1 MTKNLQWRILVTLGV
16 IIIALLGMLPLN
28 QKINLGL
35 DLQGGMHL
43 VLKVDTSKVPEDARE
58 DAPNRALEIIRNRID
73 QFGVREPL
81 IQRQGKD
88 SIVVQLPG
96 VTDRERAIELIGRT
110 ALLEFRLVEDD
121 EELNKRAFSSIER
134 KSEEEGKVEGETE
147 IEGEEEEE
155 KGFPEGYELKQVEK
169 ETILIHKDAVL
180 TGDTLVSAEV
190 KFDQSRFNEPYIA
203 LEFNSKGAA
212 VFSEVTGNNV
222 GKRLAIVLDGKIHS
236 APRINEKIPSGRAS
250 ISGRFDVEEAGD
262 LAIILRAGAL
272 PAPIYIEEERTV
284 GSLLGKDSIESGIRA
299 SLIGVALVLSFML
312 IYYLFAGAV
321 ASIAMALNFLIVL
334 GALGWLQT
342 TLTLPG
348 IAGMILVI
356 GMAVDAN
363 VLIYE
368 RIREELATG
377 KHIRSAVA
385 AGYNKAFTAI
395 LDSNVT
401 TLIAAALLFKFGT
414 GPIRGF
420 GVTLSIGI
428 MASMFTAIFVTRII
442 FDLVTS
448 NKKFTKLPM
457 LQLFKKTN
465 INFVS
470 KRWIAYGLS
479 LLIILGGAGIFFG
492 KGEKVLGIDFTGG
505 HMQEYSFK
513 NHIEIEDVRNTL
525 SDIDIKGATIQRVGD
540 KNQVL
545 IKTSEDTAFQIGRV
559 FKENF
564 KDNPS
569 DLLRVE
575 KVGPSIGKHLR
586 KSAKLAMLW
595 SLIGILIYVGLR
607 FKNIAFAAAGVIA
620 LFHDVL
626 IAIGFL
632 VATGR
637 ELNLTVVAAL
647 LTIAGYSI
655 NDTIVIYARI
665 RENLKLYRKATMK
678 EIVNMSVNETLSRT
692 VLTTVTTLLA
702 VLAIFFF
709 GGDVLRDFSFTL
721 LVGILSGIYSTIY
734 IASPL
739 LIFWYAKRAR

>member
-1 MTKNLQWRILVTLGV
+1 
-16 IIIALLGMLPLN
+16 
-28 QKINLGL
+28 
-35 DLQGGMHL
+35 
-43 VLKVDTSKVPEDARE
+43 
-58 DAPNRALEIIRNRID
+58 
-73 QFGVREPL
+73 
-81 IQRQGKD
+81 
-88 SIVVQLPG
+88 
-96 VTDRERAIELIGRT
+96 
-110 ALLEFRLVEDD
+110 
-121 EELNKRAFSSIER
+121 
-134 KSEEEGKVEGETE
+134 
-147 IEGEEEEE
+147 
-155 KGFPEGYELKQVEK
+155 
-169 ETILIHKDAVL
+169 
-180 TGDTLVSAEV
+180 
-190 KFDQSRFNEPYIA
+190 
-203 LEFNSKGAA
+203 
-212 VFSEVTGNNV
+212 
-222 GKRLAIVLDGKIHS
+222 
-236 APRINEKIPSGRAS
+236 
-250 ISGRFDVEEAGD
+250 
-262 LAIILRAGAL
+262 
-272 PAPIYIEEERTV
+272 
-284 GSLLGKDSIESGIRA
+284 
-299 SLIGVALVLSFML
+299 
-312 IYYLFAGAV
+312 
-321 ASIAMALNFLIVL
+321 VL

-368 RIREELATG
+368 RIREELTTG

-395 LDSNVT
+395 LDSNIT

-457 LQLFKKTN
+457 LQLFKKTS
-465 INFVS
+465 INFVG
-470 KRWIAYGLS
+470 KRWLAYGVS

-492 KGEKVLGIDFTGG
+492 KGEKALGIDFTGG

-513 NHIEIEDVRNTL
+513 NHIETEDVRNTL
-525 SDIDIKGATIQRVGD
+525 SDIGIKDATIQRVGD
-540 KNQVL
+540 KNQIL
-545 IKTSEDTAFQIGRV
+545 IKTSEDTASQIGRV

-575 KVGPSIGKHLR
+575 KVGPSIGKSLR
-586 KSAKLAMLW
+586 KSAGLAMLW
-595 SLIGILIYVGLR
+595 SLIGILIYVGFR
-607 FKNIAFAAAGVIA
+607 FKNIAFAAAGIIA

-637 ELNLTVVAAL
+637 ELNITVVAAL

-678 EIVNMSVNETLSRT
+678 EIVNMSVNQTLSRT

-702 VLAIFFF
+702 VSSIFFF

>member
-1 MTKNLQWRILVTLGV
+1 MTKNLQWRVLVALGV
-16 IIIALLGMLPLN
+16 VVFALLGMLPLKE
-28 QKINLGL
+28 KINLGL

-43 VLKVDTSKVPEDARE
+43 VLKVDTTGIPEDARE
-58 DAPNRALEIIRNRID
+58 DAPDRALEIIRNRID

-81 IQRQGKD
+81 IQRKGAD

-96 VTDRERAIELIGRT
+96 ITDRERAIELIGRT
-110 ALLEFRLVEDD
+110 ALLEFKLVEDD
-121 EELNKRAFSSIER
+121 EELNRQAN
-134 KSEEEGKVEGETE
+134 EEAV
-147 IEGEEEEE
+147 
-155 KGFPEGYELKQVEK
+155 PEGYELKKVEK
-169 ETILIHKDAVL
+169 ETLLVHDETVL
-180 TGDTLVSAEV
+180 TGDTLVSTEV

-212 VFSEVTGNNV
+212 IFSEVTGTNV
-222 GKRLAIVLDGKIHS
+222 GKRLAIVLDGNVHS

-250 ISGRFDVEEAGD
+250 ISGRFSVEEAGD

-284 GSLLGKDSIESGIRA
+284 GSLLGRDSIESGIRA
-299 SLIGVALVLSFML
+299 SLIGVTLVLGFIL
-312 IYYLFAGAV
+312 IYYLFAGVV
-321 ASIAMALNFLIVL
+321 ASIAMTLNFLIVF
-334 GALGWLQT
+334 GALGWLHT

-395 LDSNVT
+395 LDSNIT

-442 FDLVTS
+442 FDLVTA
-448 NKKFTKLPM
+448 NKNFTKLPM

-465 INFVS
+465 IDFIS
-470 KRWIAYGLS
+470 KRWIAYGVS
-479 LLIILGGAGIFFG
+479 LLIILGGAGIFFA
-492 KGEKVLGIDFTGG
+492 KGEKVYGIDFTGG
-505 HMQEYSFK
+505 HMQEYSFRNPIK
-513 NHIEIEDVRNTL
+513 IEDVRNTL
-525 SDIDIKGATIQRVGD
+525 ADIGIKEATIQRVGE

-545 IKTSEDTAFQIGRV
+545 IKTPEDTASQINKA
-559 FKENF
+559 FKESF
-564 KDNPS
+564 TDNKS

-575 KVGPSIGKHLR
+575 KVGPSIGRHLR
-586 KSAKLAMLW
+586 KSARLAILW
-595 SLIGILIYVGLR
+595 SLIGILIYVGFR

-620 LFHDVL
+620 LFHDVF

-637 ELNLTVVAAL
+637 ELNLGIVAAL

-655 NDTIVIYARI
+655 NDTIVIYVRI

-678 EIVNMSVNETLSRT
+678 EIVNMSVNQTLSRT
-692 VLTTVTTLLA
+692 VLTTLTTLLA
-702 VLAIFFF
+702 VSSIFFF
-709 GGDVLRDFSFTL
+709 GGEVLKDFSFTL

-734 IASPL
+734 IATPL